1 MPLLLPPP
9 PPPAALALP
18 LPLALALP
26 LLLLALTLPLP
37 GAVRPDGQRCR
48 KRATSA
54 RDRKRLP
61 AAGQKGKAAADSAP
75 SHPRRGGGGRRR
87 VEAGRGWLGRAEAGL
102 VVG

>member
-1 MPLLLPPP
+1 MPLP
-9 PPPAALALP
+9 
-18 LPLALALP
+18 LALP

-37 GAVRPDGQRCR
+37 GAARPDGQRCR

-61 AAGQKGKAAADSAP
+61 AAGHKGKAAGDCATSRL
-75 SHPRRGGGGRRR
+75 RRGGGGRRR
-87 VEAGRGWLGRAEAGL
+87 AEVGNGLFGRAVTGL